1 MSGDWLFRES
11 LDNGS
16 LVRVLPEWEQ
26 PANVNAVTSTRSSQ
40 SAKVRIFLECLRDA
54 VKPWF
59 TPA

>member
-1 MSGDWLFRES
+1 
-11 LDNGS
+11 
-16 LVRVLPEWEQ
+16 
-26 PANVNAVTSTRSSQ
+26 VNAVTSTRSSQ